1 MRSPRFAA
9 AAAVL
14 LVSAAAPAWAHDGQD
29 RRPGAVRVALEV
41 LVTPPVNGETSP
53 GGHDGSVAVDPF
65 GNTYAAAL
73 KELPA
78 SPDSRATAKARL
90 GSWRWSSGDDGVS
103 YQDLQRSPAGFDVL
117 APGGL
122 STAVA
127 TDDVGHGFVVE
138 AHGGLAVLTQT
149 SATTRDDVVTDT
161 TVPLAVGAGG
171 LHRVRLDA
179 TGDATTSG
187 RLYLL
192 ATSTSSP
199 GDPAVWSG
207 TTGTI
212 PGTSV
217 ALPGSSL
224 CSLAADHRKGS
235 RTVVAA
241 CKRGAAT
248 TLWTSRD
255 AGASFTATDLPSS
268 PADSPSASI
277 GPDGTAWVLVTT
289 TAGRIVVHH
298 VPAKGKVT
306 TQDLTVGKGTW
317 RGAAL
322 DVSKLG
328 RLGLAAYYYDPATAR
343 WDVLIA
349 ITSPGKPA
357 VWVDF
362 ASHDPVSHD
371 TTPPDDAPAV
381 AFGPDN
387 LLHMVWASTKV
398 TAPGSP
404 TRVLRNVWAVRTLS
418 T

>member
-1 MRSPRFAA
+1 MKSPRFVAV
-9 AAAVL
+9 AAVL
-14 LVSAAAPAWAHDGQD
+14 ALSAAAPAWAHDGQD
-29 RRPGAVRVALEV
+29 RRPGAVRVDLEV
-41 LVTPPVNGETSP
+41 LLSPPVNGETSP
-53 GGHDGSVAVDPF
+53 GGHDASVAVDPF
-65 GNTYAAAL
+65 NNVYAGAL

-103 YQDLQRSPAGFDVL
+103 FQDLQRTPAGFDVL
-117 APGGL
+117 VPGGI
-122 STAVA
+122 STAVG
-127 TDDVGHGFVVE
+127 TDDAGHGFAVE
-138 AHGGLAVLTQT
+138 AHGGLALLTQT
-149 SATTRDDVVTDT
+149 TATTQDDVVTDT
-161 TVPLAVGAGG
+161 TVPLAVGTGAP
-171 LHRVRLDA
+171 HKVRIDA
-179 TGDATTSG
+179 TGDATTTG

-192 ATSTSSP
+192 ATSTTSP

-207 TTGTI
+207 TTAS
-212 PGTSV
+212 PAGTSV
-217 ALPGSSL
+217 TLPGSSL

-241 CKRGAAT
+241 CKRGTAT

-255 AGASFTATDLPSS
+255 AGATFTALALPSS
-268 PADSPSASI
+268 PADAPSASI

-289 TAGRIVVHH
+289 TAGRIVVHR
-298 VPAKGKVT
+298 VPAKGTVT
-306 TQDLTVGKGTW
+306 TQDLSVGKGTW

-328 RLGLAAYYYDPATAR
+328 RLGLAAYYQVPGTGQ
-343 WDVLIA
+343 WHVLVA
-349 ITSPGKPA
+349 ITSPGKTP

-362 ASHDPVSHD
+362 ASHDPVSLD

-387 LLHMVWASTKV
+387 RLHLVWGSTKV
-398 TAPGSP
+398 TAGDSP
-404 TRVLRNVWAVRTLS
+404 TRVLRNVWSVRTLS

>member
-1 MRSPRFAA
+1 MPSPRVALVAA
-9 AAAVL
+9 AL

-29 RRPGAVRVALEV
+29 KRPGAVRVDLE
-41 LVTPPVNGETSP
+41 LLLTPPVNGETSP
-53 GGHDGSVAVDPF
+53 GGHDASVAVDPF
-65 GNTYAAAL
+65 NNVYAGAL

-78 SPDSRATAKARL
+78 SPDSRATANARL

-103 YQDLQRSPAGFDVL
+103 FQDLQRTPAGFDVL
-117 APGGL
+117 VPGGV

-127 TDDVGHGFVVE
+127 TDDVGHAFAVE
-138 AHGGLAVLTQT
+138 AYGGLAVLTQT
-149 SATTRDDVVTDT
+149 SATTQDDVVTDT
-161 TVPLAVGAGG
+161 TVPLAVGTGAP
-171 LHRVRLDA
+171 HKVRLDA
-179 TGDATTSG
+179 TGDATSSG

-192 ATSTSSP
+192 ATSVSSP

-207 TTGTI
+207 TTTSL

-217 ALPGSSL
+217 ALPGSTL

-241 CKRGAAT
+241 CKRGTAT

-255 AGASFTATDLPSS
+255 AGASFTPQALPSS
-268 PADSPSASI
+268 PADAPSVAV
-277 GPDGTAWVLVTT
+277 GPDGTTWVLVTT
-289 TAGRIVVHH
+289 TSGRIVVHR
-298 VPAKGKVT
+298 VPAKGRAT
-306 TQDLTVGKGTW
+306 SQDLSVGKGTW

-328 RLGLAAYYYDPATAR
+328 RLGLAAYYQVPGTDQ
-343 WDVLIA
+343 WHVLVAIA
-349 ITSPGKPA
+349 SPGKVP

-362 ASHDPVSHD
+362 ASHDPVSRD

-387 LLHMVWASTKV
+387 RLHLVWGSTKV

-404 TRVLRNVWAVRTLS
+404 TRVLRNVWSVRTLS